1 MNPEVIGQREGR
13 EIVIDDKLWIKRVYN
28 YMMRNFNDCGVI
40 KVRLQLILFSLI
52 VIDRFFINLNAR
64 A

>member
-1 MNPEVIGQREGR
+1 MDPKVIGHREGR
-13 EIVIDDKLWIKRVYN
+13 KIIIDDKLWIKRVYN
-28 YMMRNFNDCGVI
+28 YMMRNFNDCGAI

-52 VIDRFFINLNAR
+52 VIDRCFINLNAC